1 VTHFYPTGPLQTQFQ
16 VSDGRKITSVRA
28 LRSLRDLPFKQVGSS
43 VRFEVPSVLDY
54 EVVALT

>member
-1 VTHFYPTGPLQTQFQ
+1 VTHFYPTGPLQKQFQ
-16 VSDGRKITSVRA
+16 VSDGRKIVCVRA
-28 LRSLRDLPFKQVGSS
+28 LRALRDLPFKQLGST